1 MNPNQESALWTP
13 VVHLCGD
20 ALIWEAE
27 GMSAWGPDCA
37 LTTNSTS
44 WPVWSH
50 YQSLQCSWQLTASME
65 LVAELTASL
74 GTALRP
80 SGETLLLVTEKGPG
94 VHTVLRTD
102 SLTVVDA
109 VG

>member
-27 GMSAWGPDCA
+27 GMSAWGPGCA

-44 WPVWSH
+44 WPVWS
-50 YQSLQCSWQLTASME
+50 QLTASME

-74 GTALRP
+74 GTAY
-80 SGETLLLVTEKGPG
+80 VWEKQHCGLPG
-94 VHTVLRTD
+94 RRCF
-102 SLTVVDA
+102 
-109 VG
+109 